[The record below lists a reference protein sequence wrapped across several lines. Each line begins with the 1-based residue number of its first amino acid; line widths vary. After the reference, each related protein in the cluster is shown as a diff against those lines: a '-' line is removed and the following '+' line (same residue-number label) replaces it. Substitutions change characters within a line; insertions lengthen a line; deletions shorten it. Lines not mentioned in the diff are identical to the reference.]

1 MELEVLYFM
10 CVVNVK
16 GIGWNIVAVQLLSCI
31 LTLGDPTDYSM
42 PGFPVL
48 HYLQEFAKIHAHR
61 VSDAV

>member
-16 GIGWNIVAVQLLSCI
+16 GIGWNIVQLLSCI
-31 LTLGDPTDYSM
+31 PTLGAPMDYSM

-48 HYLQEFAKIHAHR
+48 HYLQEFAKIHAR
-61 VSDAV
+61 WVSDAV